1 MTVSRNNQDTP
12 WGRFDQPNCSFLI
25 KLNLLEV
32 SLKNRTSIQ
41 KSHGR
46 IPIPIAAR
54 CVSCC
59 CRMAS
64 TAMSSLQ
71 CSPAKAPRHDCPPH
85 RTAQQHPV
93 GQNSS
98 LTPHS
103 CRSPYFYSFLF
114 FFPLSVESYESAACF
129 SLASFTECSLSAF
142 LQQYFVSLLFGEY
155 LLYVHTHTI
164 NNRSCGVEPASS
176 G

>member
-98 LTPHS
+98 LNPHS
-103 CRSPYFYSFLF
+103 CRSPYIYSLYFSLF
-114 FFPLSVESYESAACF
+114 FLGRIAWKRGLFFPRQLYGMF
-129 SLASFTECSLSAF
+129 SLGISSTIFCFPFVWSIPSLCI
-142 LQQYFVSLLFGEY
+142 
-155 LLYVHTHTI
+155 HTHYK
-164 NNRSCGVEPASS
+164 
-176 G
+176 